1 MVLEGAMKRMLSILL
16 GSGVTFI
23 LGTLLLTS
31 ITSEIYYKI
40 MNLLPGLDAANKLPG
55 GILGNWLYKKYL
67 IRRNSR
73 KTEKSR

>member
-16 GSGVTFI
+16 GSAVTFI

-40 MNLLPGLDAANKLPG
+40 MNLLPGLDAANKLPVVSWVTG
-55 GILGNWLYKKYL
+55 Y
-67 IRRNSR
+67 
-73 KTEKSR
+73 TKST